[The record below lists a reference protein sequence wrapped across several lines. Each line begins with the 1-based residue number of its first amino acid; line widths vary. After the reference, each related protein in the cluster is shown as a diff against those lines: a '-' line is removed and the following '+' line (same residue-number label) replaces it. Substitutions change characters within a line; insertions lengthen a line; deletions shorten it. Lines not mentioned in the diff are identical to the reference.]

1 MSEPSNRAERESR
14 WRTMDLTA
22 IGRETSTDKA
32 TRHRFTQQYERH
44 LGHLRDEEF
53 TLFEIGIGGS
63 NRPGRGGA
71 SLRMW
76 KRFFANAHV
85 VGLDIVDKSFVEAPR
100 ITVYTGDQ
108 TDAALLTRIVEET
121 GPVLVVVDDG
131 SHRPEH
137 VRATFRALFPLVSA
151 GGFYAIEDT
160 QTSYWPRWGG
170 SADRQDPTTTMAL
183 VKDLIDG
190 LNWVE
195 FLDDGYEPTYAD
207 RWVSAVHCYHN
218 LVIIEKGLN
227 EEWTN
232 KHRIA

>member
-1 MSEPSNRAERESR
+1 MSTRAEREAR
-14 WRTMDLTA
+14 WREMDLTA
-22 IGRETSTDKA
+22 IGKECSTDKA
-32 TRHRFTQQYERH
+32 TRHRFTQHYERH

-63 NRPGRGGA
+63 DRPGRGGA

-76 KRFFANAHV
+76 KRFFAKAQV

-100 ITVYTGDQ
+100 IRVYTGDQ
-108 TDAALLTRIVEET
+108 TDGALLARIVDEN
-121 GPVLVVVDDG
+121 GPVRVIVDDG
-131 SHRPEH
+131 SHRSEH
-137 VRATFRALFPLVSA
+137 VRESFRVLFPLLAV

-160 QTSYWPRWGG
+160 QTSYWPKWGG
-170 SADRQDPTTTMAL
+170 SADRRDPMTTMAL
-183 VKDLIDG
+183 VKDLVDG

-195 FLDDGYEPTYAD
+195 FLDDDYQPTYAD
-207 RWVSAVHCYHN
+207 RWVSAVHCFHN

-232 KHRIA
+232 KDRIA